1 MDGEGRLQ
9 GPFEALERR
18 DGVVERVERQEH
30 PPQPVRQEGV
40 DDVVGYLRDDSC
52 AAPHDREAHQ

>member
-9 GPFEALERR
+9 GPFEAREHR
-18 DGVVERVERQEH
+18 DGVAERVERQEH

-52 AAPHDREAHQ
+52 AAQHDREAHQ

>member
-9 GPFEALERR
+9 GPFEAREHR
-18 DGVVERVERQEH
+18 DGGAELFERQEH

-40 DDVVGYLRDDSC
+40 DDVVGI
-52 AAPHDREAHQ
+52 